1 MNLNPL
7 DHSELTEFEAEL
19 LGKRPRLN
27 AKAQQSII
35 YQAAFQAGK
44 ASTYKSTR
52 IWQTCTAGLSLI
64 LALNFYP
71 WRQVGFEQQITKKID
86 PLDPIPSLVTTSIPN
101 DSLLGIYGDQG
112 RLSFNLESWK
122 TLENISERFDEE
134 MKKLALLDL
143 HEKAHS
149 LIQLT
154 RLENL
159 GN

>member
-1 MNLNPL
+1 MSLNPL
-7 DHSELTEFEAEL
+7 DHPDLAEVEAEL

-27 AKAQQSII
+27 AKAQQSIF

-44 ASTYKSTR
+44 ASGYKSTR
-52 IWQTCTAGLSLI
+52 VWQTCTVGLSLI
-64 LALNFYP
+64 LALNIYP
-71 WRQVGFEQQITKKID
+71 WRQHGSEQQMTKKVE
-86 PLDPIPSLVTTSIPN
+86 PPDPIPSLVTPSIPQE
-101 DSLLGIYGDQG
+101 SLLGIHGGKG
-112 RLSFNLESWK
+112 RLSFNRESWK
-122 TLENISERFDEE
+122 TLENKSERFDKE
-134 MKKLALLDL
+134 MKKFALLDL